1 MLALRERQAQAV
13 REAILAALIERVER
27 GDAEE
32 LSMDELA
39 QAAGA
44 SRRTL
49 YRYFPSRDALFAA
62 AGDWLH
68 GDLVGAAPEI
78 ESADDIAASFRAASK
93 RLERRPALARS
104 LMDGRIGRRVRSES
118 RQRRATSIRRAVERA
133 APGLSPADLGRMSAV
148 LAYLC
153 SANAWLTMGEES
165 GLSGDDARAA
175 VTWAIETLL
184 SDLRA
189 RAAS

>member
-1 MLALRERQAQAV
+1 MVALRERQAQSV

-27 GDAEE
+27 GDADE

-39 QAAGA
+39 AAAGA

-68 GDLVGAAPEI
+68 GHLIGAATEI
-78 ESADDIAASFRAASK
+78 ESVDDIAASFRAASK

-118 RQRRATSIRRAVERA
+118 RRRRAISIRRAVDRA
-133 APGLSPADLGRMSAV
+133 APGLSSADLARMSAV

-165 GLSGDDARAA
+165 GLSGDDARTA
-175 VTWAIETLL
+175 VSWAIETLL